1 MRNAMEVWT
10 KMNRI
15 SSEKFCIRDNCFN
28 VQQYSNLQNK
38 KSLIWQTKLD
48 SFLISDKQFLL
59 FNKNRLFGNHST
71 FADKQGVFWI

>member
-1 MRNAMEVWT
+1 MEVWT

-38 KSLIWQTKLD
+38 KIAYLAK
-48 SFLISDKQFLL
+48 KV
-59 FNKNRLFGNHST
+59 G
-71 FADKQGVFWI
+71 